1 MTEDKDIVFLEYS
14 SSATEDFSIE
24 KGVLPLPKAV
34 SKLFRV
40 SPENLSVRFNEF
52 LNGLS
57 AALRGIPEDLSG
69 FHVDTVELS
78 LAFDVKLGFAILA
91 KGDAGME
98 SGIRVVLK
106 RSSSTDGT

>member
-1 MTEDKDIVFLEYS
+1 MSEVKDIVFLECS
-14 SSATEDFSIE
+14 SFATQGFSIE
-24 KGVLPLPKAV
+24 KGALPLSTTV

-52 LNGLS
+52 LNGIS

-78 LAFDVKLGFAILA
+78 LAFDTKLGFAILA

-106 RSSSTDGT
+106 RSSSTDGA